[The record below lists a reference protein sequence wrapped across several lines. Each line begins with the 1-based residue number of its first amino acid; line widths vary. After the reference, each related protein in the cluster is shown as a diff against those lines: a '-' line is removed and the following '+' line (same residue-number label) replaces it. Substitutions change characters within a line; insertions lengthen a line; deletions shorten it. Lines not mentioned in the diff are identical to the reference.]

1 MNQLAK
7 PKKLKLSDYE
17 VLQTLGTGKWIFI
30 NLITIKII
38 NEYKKII

>member
-17 VLQTLGTGKWIFI
+17 VLQTLGTGMWIFI
-30 NLITIKII
+30 NLISIKII
-38 NEYKKII
+38 IEY